1 MDIRTIF
8 SVYILP
14 LFDVMSEWHH
24 IKENKMQVALEKEG
38 EEGCPLTKIAPTVKI
53 WAIFV
58 KRSKE
63 WKKEEAK

>member
-14 LFDVMSEWHH
+14 LFDVMLEWHH
-24 IKENKMQVALEKEG
+24 IKENNMQVSLEKEG
-38 EEGCPLTKIAPTVKI
+38 EEGCPLMKIVQKVKI

-63 WKKEEAK
+63 RKREEAK